1 MILQISAMATVRERL
16 VWASLHLFLGTFLL
30 TMTWGSHLQRNQS
43 LFKDNPLADYR
54 FQLQAGKPFD
64 LQEATEKI
72 FLGTQ
77 HESVR
82 RITFHENWV
91 QWLAGFAY
99 EPLQRT
105 QNTDLLIDGQI
116 AECSERSQIL
126 KTLAEECGYPC
137 RFVGLGGHVVVEV
150 AMEHDWCVADP
161 EFGLTFSSNAYTLS
175 QKSQQALIEVALS
188 SRGVS
193 DEQIENYLRIL
204 QSEEDN
210 TTLTIGEPLSP
221 RLKLAEEV
229 CMWLSWLLPMACY
242 GAALSCFMSARYAT
256 N

>member
-1 MILQISAMATVRERL
+1 MFLKSSALAPIRERL
-16 VWASLHLFLGTFLL
+16 VWASFYLFLGTFLL
-30 TMTWGSHLQRNQS
+30 TMTLVSHLQRNQS
-43 LFKDNPLADYR
+43 LLKENPLADYR
-54 FQLQAGKPFD
+54 LQLQTGKPFD
-64 LQEATEKI
+64 LHEATEKI

-82 RITFHENWV
+82 RIKFHENWV
-91 QWLAGFAY
+91 QWLAACAY

-126 KTLAEECGYPC
+126 KTIAEECGYPC

-150 AMEHDWCVADP
+150 AIENDWRVADP
-161 EFGLTFSSNAYTLS
+161 EFGITFSCNAYNLV
-175 QKSQQALIEVALS
+175 QKNQQASVEVALI
-188 SRGVS
+188 SRGVP
-193 DEQIENYLRIL
+193 DEQIENYVNIL

-210 TTLTIGEPLSP
+210 VTLPIGEPLSP
-221 RLKLAEEV
+221 RLKIAEEA
-229 CMWLSWLLPMACY
+229 CLWLSWLLPFASY
-242 GAALSCFMSARYAT
+242 WSAFSCFLSARYST